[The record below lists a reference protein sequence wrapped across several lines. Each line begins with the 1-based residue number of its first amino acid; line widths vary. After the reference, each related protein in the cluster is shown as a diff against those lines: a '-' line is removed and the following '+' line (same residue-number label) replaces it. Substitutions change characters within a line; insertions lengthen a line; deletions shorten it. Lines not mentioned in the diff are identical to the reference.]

1 MYEGV
6 VIIYTSQIHLIED
19 VESMLEKYKVKPV
32 AVKGARLK
40 FYWPPQ
46 PTGVPINLLKY
57 FPPDMYVVFRGK
69 NNLIIVP

>member
-1 MYEGV
+1 MREV

-32 AVKGARLK
+32 AVKGARLS

-46 PTGVPINLLKY
+46 PAGVPINLLKY